1 MKQVLVTGGSGF
13 LGSALVR
20 RLVER
25 GYKVSVLDD
34 NSRGSPARLAPL
46 DSEIEIIHGDIRDRE
61 AVQKAVQGKD
71 WVFHL
76 AFVNGTEFF
85 YEDPGRVLDV
95 GVRGHLNVMDACL
108 TIGIEKFIY
117 ASSSEVYQTPPTVP
131 TDESAPLSIP
141 DVKNPRYSYGG
152 GKLIGELMTL
162 HSGRAT
168 EAIGERVI
176 FRPHNFYGPD
186 MGKEHVIPQ
195 LITKVLEAQKAKKI
209 GKTVVQ
215 IQGDGSQTRSF
226 CYVED
231 GAKGAV
237 IAAEKG
243 QNGEIYHIGTQ
254 DEITIRHLLDRIACH
269 MGVKVDIESGSIPKG
284 GTPRRC
290 PEISKLRGLGYE
302 PEWSLEAGLEK
313 TVSWYTDAY
322 THNQGGAFR

>member
-1 MKQVLVTGGSGF
+1 MEQVLVTGGSGF

-20 RLVER
+20 RLVDR

-34 NSRGSPARLAPL
+34 NSRGLPARLAAIA
-46 DSEIEIIHGDIRDRE
+46 SEIEIINGDIRDSGV
-61 AVQKAVQGKD
+61 VQKAVRGKD

-85 YEDPGRVLDV
+85 YQDPGRVLDV
-95 GVRGHLNVMDACL
+95 GVRGHLNVMDACFA
-108 TIGIEKFIY
+108 IGVEKLIY

-152 GKLIGELMTL
+152 GKLLGELMTL

-168 EAIGERVI
+168 EAIGERII

-186 MGKEHVIPQ
+186 MGQEHVIPQ
-195 LITKVLEAQKAKKI
+195 LTTKVLEAQKAEKN

-231 GAKGAV
+231 GAEGAI

-243 QNGEIYHIGTQ
+243 ESGEIYHIGTQ
-254 DEITIRHLLDRIACH
+254 EEITIRHLLDRIAH
-269 MGVKVDIESGSIPKG
+269 HVGVKVDIESGPSPEG

-322 THNQGGAFR
+322 THNQSGASR

>member
-25 GYKVSVLDD
+25 GYQVSVLDD
-34 NSRGSPARLAPL
+34 NSRGSQTRLAAIA
-46 DSEIEIIHGDIRDRE
+46 SEIEIINGDVRDAE

-85 YEDPGRVLDV
+85 YQYPGRVLDV

-108 TIGIEKFIY
+108 ATGIEKFIY

-131 TDESAPLSIP
+131 TDESAPASIP

-152 GKLIGELMTL
+152 AKLIGELMTL
-162 HSGRAT
+162 HSGSDT
-168 EAIGERVI
+168 DAIGERII

-186 MGKEHVIPQ
+186 MGNEHVIPQ
-195 LITKVLEAQKAKKI
+195 LTKKVLEAHQAQQD
-209 GKTVVQ
+209 GKTTIQ

-231 GAKGAV
+231 GANGAV

-243 QNGEIYHIGTQ
+243 KDGEIYHIGTQ
-254 DEITIRHLLDRIACH
+254 EEITIRYLLERIAGH
-269 MGVKVDIESGSIPKG
+269 MNVEVDIVPGPIPEG

-290 PEISKLRGLGYE
+290 PDISKLRALGYE
-302 PEWSLEAGLEK
+302 PEWSLEQGLEK
-313 TVSWYTDAY
+313 TVPWYTDAY
-322 THNQGGAFR
+322 THSQVGASR